1 MGQFTSKID
10 RDQDKVKT
18 RVMNRLNMAL
28 QKHLPE
34 QRLFLKSND
43 GMRFVRLSPFTQASM
58 LTGTV
63 LFVGWCTIVTS
74 IFFIDTISAG
84 GAREQAAREQAT
96 YQERLNAMSVERD
109 ARATEAQQA
118 QDRFAVAMDQ
128 VSRMQSRLLA
138 SEERRRELETAV
150 DVIQTTLRTT
160 MSERDA
166 ARDRA
171 DQLLAELEADTG
183 SIQTVAGR
191 QRDME
196 NTLGFLTTA
205 LQDTAIARDG
215 AFVAADEVE
224 TRLARM
230 EFDSLLTSER
240 NERIFSQ
247 IEDAV
252 ALSLEPLDAMFRSAG
267 LPTDSII
274 EQVRR
279 GYSGQGGPL
288 TPISVS
294 TSGDD
299 PDPISVR
306 ANEVLAGLDHVNL
319 YRMAAED
326 IPFSMPVDPN
336 VRFTSSFGYRRDPI
350 NGGRRMHSGVDF
362 AGPVGTPLYA
372 GGDGT
377 VIFAGRQSGY
387 GMMVEIRHAFGFTT
401 RYAHMSR
408 IRATVGQRVS
418 RGDRIG
424 DMGRTGRV
432 TGPHLHYEVRQ
443 NGNPVNPMT
452 FITAGRNV
460 F

>member
-1 MGQFTSKID
+1 
-10 RDQDKVKT
+10 
-18 RVMNRLNMAL
+18 MNRLNMAL
-28 QKHLPE
+28 ERRLPE
-34 QRLFLKSND
+34 QRLFLKSD
-43 GMRFVRLSPFTQASM
+43 QGMRFLRIRPFTQAV
-58 LTGTV
+58 LLAGTV
-63 LFVGWCTIVTS
+63 LAVGWTTIMTS

-84 GAREQAAREQAT
+84 GTRDQEARAQASYQA
-96 YQERLNAMSVERD
+96 RLNSMSEERD

-118 QDRFAVAMDQ
+118 QARFAIAMDQ

-171 DQLLAELEADTG
+171 DQLLAELEAETG
-183 SIQTVAGR
+183 SIQTAAGR
-191 QRDME
+191 QRDMDT
-196 NTLGFLTTA
+196 TLAFLSDA
-205 LQDTAIARDG
+205 LEDTAVARDEAYG
-215 AFVAADEVE
+215 AADEVE
-224 TRLARM
+224 NQLAQM
-230 EFDSLLTSER
+230 EFDTLLASER

-252 ALSLEPLDAMFRSAG
+252 TLSLEPLDAMFRSAG
-267 LPTDSII
+267 LPTESII

-288 TPISVS
+288 MPISMS
-294 TSGDD
+294 SSGEE
-299 PDPISVR
+299 PDPVSIR
-306 ANEVLAGLDHVNL
+306 ANEVLAGLDHVHL

-326 IPFSMPVDPN
+326 LPFTMPVASN
-336 VRFTSSFGYRRDPI
+336 VRYTSSFGYRRDPI
-350 NGGRRMHSGVDF
+350 NGGRRMHSGADF

-387 GMMVEIRHAFGFTT
+387 GLMVEIQHAFGYTT

-408 IRATVGQRVS
+408 IRVNDGQRVS
-418 RGDRIG
+418 RGELIG

-432 TGPHLHYEVRQ
+432 TGPHLHYEVRR
-443 NGNPVNPMT
+443 NGTPVNPMT